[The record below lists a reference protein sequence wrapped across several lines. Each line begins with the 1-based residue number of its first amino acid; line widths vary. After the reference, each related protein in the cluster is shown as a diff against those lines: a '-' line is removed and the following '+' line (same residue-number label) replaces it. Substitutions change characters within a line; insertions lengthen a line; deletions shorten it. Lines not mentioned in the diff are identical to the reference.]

1 MEARDIRDGSLI
13 AESVEAA
20 APKRESGMRPVAQ
33 ADRATVPPPRRG
45 APASRVSSV
54 SGVSSLSSVSTRP
67 ALAAAPAAVAEVLYR
82 LSVGDAAGAARAGE
96 ELAEAVPVISASR
109 GLRRAPDL
117 GLSEEYLLT
126 LIDGTQSCRELLARS
141 QLDADDSLRGLCELV
156 DRGLVMLW

>member
-45 APASRVSSV
+45 APASRVS
-54 SGVSSLSSVSTRP
+54 GVSSVSTRP